1 MNMLSPTQ
9 ESLKKLSVLTF
20 LGIVAQT
27 AFLIVP
33 LVWYVASLDAKV
45 MRNAE
50 TVKSLDA
57 EVDALKSTLNKQ
69 EVAIGRIEVGV
80 SNIKDSVRNIERS
93 LDRGNAR

>member
-1 MNMLSPTQ
+1 MLSPTQ